1 MTLSIILAFEY
12 IYWDEKTIWK
22 FLQGWRVQVMYE
34 EWTDGTL
41 ALNCPCW
48 YIFNMER
55 DVADFFLKIFKINLQ
70 FSNCS
75 ARDPLIWV
83 HRMLIAITEG
93 YCSFTIS

>member
-55 DVADFFLKIFKINLQ
+55 DVADFFWKILK
-70 FSNCS
+70 
-75 ARDPLIWV
+75 LICNSRTAV
-83 HRMLIAITEG
+83 PGIR
-93 YCSFTIS
+93 SFGCIECWSQ